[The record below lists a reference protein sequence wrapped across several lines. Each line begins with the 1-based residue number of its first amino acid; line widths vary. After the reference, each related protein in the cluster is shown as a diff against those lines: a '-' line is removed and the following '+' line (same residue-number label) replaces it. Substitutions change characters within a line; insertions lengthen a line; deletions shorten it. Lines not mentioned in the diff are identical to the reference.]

1 MTWPSQVGGAY
12 DDSRDHSKHR
22 GATNQGINTSLKY
35 WICHQFKQTWDDM
48 TWHSALVCKYVNTID
63 KPVQWS
69 AEAEP

>member
-35 WICHQFKQTWDDM
+35 
-48 TWHSALVCKYVNTID
+48 
-63 KPVQWS
+63 
-69 AEAEP
+69 